1 LRIACVG
8 YRAWALNIYDY
19 LANTTDDVFL
29 IFRTKEQYQEVALID
44 FQPDLVLF
52 YGWSWGVPSRI
63 VNKYKCLM
71 LHPSPLPKYRG
82 GSPIQNQI
90 IAGEKNSK
98 VTIFIMNNE
107 IDSGDIIAQADI
119 SLLGT
124 LTDILTNI
132 ENVGTRL
139 TLNIL
144 TEGLHPVPQD
154 HSKATYFK
162 RRAPEESEITIEE
175 IKERSAEYLFDKIR
189 MLAPPYPSAFIYT
202 SDGEKLIIKS
212 AEINCEN

>member
-1 LRIACVG
+1 MI
-8 YRAWALNIYDY
+8 
-19 LANTTDDVFL
+19 
-29 IFRTKEQYQEVALID
+29 
-44 FQPDLVLF
+44 
-52 YGWSWGVPSRI
+52 
-63 VNKYKCLM
+63 
-71 LHPSPLPKYRG
+71 
-82 GSPIQNQI
+82 
-90 IAGEKNSK
+90 
-98 VTIFIMNNE
+98 NE